1 MPEPSET
8 DAAQKAD
15 NGKDSKERTTEEVPA
30 TKTTPDGI
38 VPLFFSGPGQEIF
51 GCVADSDVTVENPHK
66 LIAKEMILEDF
77 KNRAAVSDFHPVKK
91 TVMVRLQTA
100 GLGSI

>member
-1 MPEPSET
+1 M
-8 DAAQKAD
+8 
-15 NGKDSKERTTEEVPA
+15 
-30 TKTTPDGI
+30 
-38 VPLFFSGPGQEIF
+38 PLFFSGPGQEIF